1 MEKLLRNP
9 SYVNKQGYNGLDLS
23 QVVDFTSSVGHIVPV
38 MWDFLQPGDKV
49 RLQDH
54 LLTRTSPLLSS
65 AFATIEENVRYFF
78 VPMSQIYKPFEQ
90 VYNGI
95 QDFGSDFYSSILDSN
110 TESVSD
116 LLPRVQLLQLV
127 NAITSVENFEDG
139 CRLLE
144 GIGVPMFKI
153 LDLIKSEDTSYL
165 THSVNLLPL
174 LAYQKIWYDYF
185 RDTDRIVNDPKA
197 YNMDSFVSTNL
208 TGQPSNFVT
217 RLINILKIQNCP
229 AHKDINN
236 NIFVSPLFGDA
247 SVGSNGSNANTLMR
261 VNQWLSG
268 LENVQGGSTDG
279 SGGNTGTVNT
289 DSQKPTTTRLGFASN
304 LSAANLNPANI
315 RALFASEKLLEITRR
330 ANKHYDAQILAH
342 FGVDVPTGVDGEC
355 FEIGKHTQKLD
366 IGAVISTADTLGDDL
381 GAPLGEI
388 GGKGY
393 QSDVS
398 GKFTFEAKT
407 HGILMAVYYA
417 RPRYTYQQDG
427 IDKKLAYVRVSD
439 FPRPEYEDLGMQPVF
454 QMNQNLWSAAS
465 SNSNVNGWQYR
476 YSEVKGAYDRV
487 FGGLRRTLKDWAVSR
502 TPEYRVASDFYV
514 SPYDL
519 NQILVVPYVKSYPL
533 ISQDQ
538 GTTYTSLK
546 EANKTLFDT
555 DPLLHQLSISYQ
567 KATKLSTYG
576 ISKL

>member
-289 DSQKPTTTRLGFASN
+289 DSQ
-304 LSAANLNPANI
+304 NP
-315 RALFASEKLLEITRR
+315 
-330 ANKHYDAQILAH
+330 
-342 FGVDVPTGVDGEC
+342 
-355 FEIGKHTQKLD
+355 
-366 IGAVISTADTLGDDL
+366 
-381 GAPLGEI
+381 
-388 GGKGY
+388 
-393 QSDVS
+393 
-398 GKFTFEAKT
+398 
-407 HGILMAVYYA
+407 
-417 RPRYTYQQDG
+417 
-427 IDKKLAYVRVSD
+427 
-439 FPRPEYEDLGMQPVF
+439 
-454 QMNQNLWSAAS
+454 
-465 SNSNVNGWQYR
+465 NV
-476 YSEVKGAYDRV
+476 
-487 FGGLRRTLKDWAVSR
+487 
-502 TPEYRVASDFYV
+502 
-514 SPYDL
+514 
-519 NQILVVPYVKSYPL
+519 
-533 ISQDQ
+533 
-538 GTTYTSLK
+538 
-546 EANKTLFDT
+546 
-555 DPLLHQLSISYQ
+555 
-567 KATKLSTYG
+567 
-576 ISKL
+576 